1 MSYKS
6 ASNPRIIWFSQKK
19 LASYIIYTYLYSR
32 KPKKEHFSG
41 SIIIKKLES
50 LKPAVFIPQIEAR
63 IADLE
68 EALKA
73 KQFAV
78 RKNPSGLVRIVRRG
92 KTLLFYKRSSPSDAQ
107 GTYMPRSQEKL
118 AHTLIQNDYDKKTIQ
133 AIEAEIKELK
143 DFLKAYKEKCSD
155 MAYKKLPST
164 RQEVVTPL
172 TLDNEQYADTWLKVE
187 YRHKKIPE
195 DVPQLFTDNNEQVR
209 SKSEV
214 IIANALKAAEVPY
227 RYEFPLLM
235 DRNPADNYE
244 TADNMGSAH
253 VTASAKARAKT
264 PDFYDQDICQLHP
277 DFYCLNLCT
286 RQEFAWE
293 HFGLMDDPDYAAR
306 ATEKLELYA
315 ENGFFPGKNL
325 IITMETSAKPLSS
338 KLLKSVIQTYLK

>member
-1 MSYKS
+1 MSYY
-6 ASNPRIIWFSQKK
+6 FSQNPKLYDFHKK
-19 LASYIIYTYLYSR
+19 NLPCPPFTLIFIVENHQ
-32 KPKKEHFSG
+32 KGHFSG

-63 IADLE
+63 IAELE

-78 RKNPSGLVRIVRRG
+78 KKNSSGLVRIVRRG
-92 KTLLFYKRSSPSDAQ
+92 KSLLFYKRSSPSDAQ
-107 GTYMPRSQEKL
+107 GSYMPRSQEKL
-118 AHTLIQNDYDKKTIQ
+118 AHALIQNDYDKKTIP

-143 DFLKAYKEKCSD
+143 DFLRAYKEKCS
-155 MAYKKLPST
+155 ASVYQKLAST
-164 RQEVVTPL
+164 RREVVTPL

-195 DVPQLFTDNNEQVR
+195 DAPQLFTDNNEQVR

-214 IIANALKAAEVPY
+214 IIANTLKASGVPY
-227 RYEFPLLM
+227 RYEFPLLV
-235 DRNPADNYE
+235 DRNAV
-244 TADNMGSAH
+244 DNMDTAH
-253 VTASAKARAKT
+253 DTASAKSGSKDS
-264 PDFYDQDICQLHP
+264 DFYDQDICHLHP
-277 DFYCLNLCT
+277 DFYCLNLRT

-293 HFGLMDDPDYAAR
+293 HFGMMDDPDYAAR

-338 KLLKSVIQTYLK
+338 KLLKSVIQTFLK

>member
-1 MSYKS
+1 MKT
-6 ASNPRIIWFSQKK
+6 AKRGRFSRSE
-19 LASYIIYTYLYSR
+19 L
-32 KPKKEHFSG
+32 
-41 SIIIKKLES
+41 IKKLEL

-63 IADLE
+63 ITDLE
-68 EALKA
+68 EVLKA

-78 RKNPSGLVRIVRRG
+78 KKNPSGLVRIVRRG

-107 GTYMPRSQEKL
+107 GTYMPRSQKKL
-118 AHTLIQNDYDKKTIQ
+118 AHALIQNNYDQKTIP

-143 DFLKAYKEKCSD
+143 DFQKSYKEKCSD
-155 MAYKKLPST
+155 IVYQKLAST

-172 TLDNEQYADTWLKVE
+172 TLNDEQYAAAWLKVE
-187 YRHKKIPE
+187 YRRKKIPE
-195 DVPQLFTDNNEQVR
+195 DTPQLFTDNNEQVR

-214 IIANALKAAEVPY
+214 IIANTLKAAKVPY

-277 DFYCLNLCT
+277 DFYCLNLRT
-286 RQEFAWE
+286 RKEFAWE
-293 HFGLMDDPDYAAR
+293 HFGMMDDPAYAAS

-325 IITMETSAKPLSS
+325 IITMETPAKPLSS
-338 KLLKSVIQTYLK
+338 KLLKSVIQTYLE

>member
-1 MSYKS
+1 M
-6 ASNPRIIWFSQKK
+6 
-19 LASYIIYTYLYSR
+19 
-32 KPKKEHFSG
+32 HFSG

-63 IADLE
+63 ITDLE

-78 RKNPSGLVRIVRRG
+78 RKNSSGLVRIVRRG

-118 AHTLIQNDYDKKTIQ
+118 ARALIQNDYDQKTIP
-133 AIEAEIKELK
+133 AIEAEIKKLK
-143 DFLKAYKEKCSD
+143 DFLKAYKGKCSD
-155 MAYKKLPST
+155 TVYQKLPST

-172 TLDNEQYADTWLKVE
+172 TLNDEQYAAAWLKVD
-187 YRHKKIPE
+187 YRRKKISE
-195 DVPQLFTDNNEQVR
+195 DAPQLFTDNNEQVR

-214 IIANALKAAEVPY
+214 IIANSLKAAKVPY
-227 RYEFPLLM
+227 RYEFPLLV
-235 DRNPADNYE
+235 DRNAKKNCE
-244 TADNMGSAH
+244 GLDNMDSAH
-253 VTASAKARAKT
+253 DTSSVKSRAKT

-277 DFYCLNLCT
+277 DFYCLNLRT
-286 RQEFAWE
+286 HREFAWE
-293 HFGLMDDPDYAAR
+293 HFGMMDDPDYAAR

-338 KLLKSVIQTYLK
+338 KLLKSVIQTYLE

>member
-1 MSYKS
+1 M
-6 ASNPRIIWFSQKK
+6 
-19 LASYIIYTYLYSR
+19 
-32 KPKKEHFSG
+32 HFSG

-50 LKPAVFIPQIEAR
+50 LKPAVFIPQIETR
-63 IADLE
+63 ITDLE

-78 RKNPSGLVRIVRRG
+78 KKNSSGLVRIVRRG

-118 AHTLIQNDYDKKTIQ
+118 ARALIQNDYDQKTIP

-143 DFLKAYKEKCSD
+143 DFLRAYKEKCSD
-155 MAYKKLPST
+155 TVYQKLPST

-172 TLDNEQYADTWLKVE
+172 TLNDEQYAAAWLKVD
-187 YRHKKIPE
+187 YRRMKISE
-195 DVPQLFTDNNEQVR
+195 DAPQLFTDNNEQVR

-227 RYEFPLLM
+227 RYEFPLLV
-235 DRNPADNYE
+235 DRNAAD
-244 TADNMGSAH
+244 AD
-253 VTASAKARAKT
+253 
-264 PDFYDQDICQLHP
+264 FCQLHP
-277 DFYCLNLCT
+277 DFYCLNIRT

-293 HFGLMDDPDYAAR
+293 HFGMMDDPAYAAR

-325 IITMETSAKPLSS
+325 IITMQTSGNPLSS
-338 KLLKSVIQTYLK
+338 KLLKSVIQTYLE